1 MKYLENPEI
10 FQINRLEAHSDHKYY
25 SSVLELDSNNMSFRK
40 SLNGMWKFSYAKN
53 LDLRIKNFYEKNY
66 DSDSWDSIMV
76 PGHIQLQG
84 YDSPHYVNTM
94 YPWDG
99 HENILPPNVPKEFN
113 PVGSYVKSFDVPKD
127 WNKDR
132 VFISFQGVE
141 SAFNLWVNGEFVG
154 YSEDSFTPSEF
165 DISKYL
171 VEGENKLAVE
181 VIKWCSGSW
190 LEDQD
195 FWRLSGIFR
204 DVYLYSFGEVHIKDI
219 FVKTELSENFDESN
233 LLVELELENPR
244 NEEVELLFELYDK
257 NNQLK
262 SKSEGIKGLSKLK
275 LETNV
280 ENIKLWSAEDPYLYQ
295 MYIYVYDK
303 NGNLLEVVPQKV
315 GFRKFEMKNKIMHIN
330 GKRIVFKGVN
340 RHEFNCYNGRA
351 VKEEDMLWDIK
362 FLKQNNLN
370 SVRTSHYPNTSR
382 WYELCDE
389 YGIYLIDEA
398 NIESHGS
405 WQKMGACKPDWTV
418 PGNKPEWL
426 DLVLDRAKSM
436 VERDKNHP
444 SILIWSCGNES
455 HGGEN
460 LFKMSE
466 YFRERDS
473 SRLVHYEGV
482 FWDRS
487 YNDTSDMESRMYAK
501 VADIE
506 IYLNDNPSKP
516 FINCEYTHS
525 MGNSNGNMHKYTEL
539 ENKYPMYQGGFIWDY
554 IDQAIMTKDRYGKE
568 FLAYGG
574 DFGDQ
579 PTDFHFCGNGIVF
592 ADRTPTPKIQEVK
605 QLFSDFKL
613 YPNDNGVLIKNESLF
628 TNCSEFDLKYII
640 KRDGKE
646 IYSNKTTVNVEPL
659 TEKQIDLCLPKYTE
673 MGEYI
678 LEVSFVLKNETIW
691 GEKNHEIC
699 FGQYVYEIQ
708 GETELA
714 KDKKIF
720 IENSDINLGVKGKNF
735 HIIFSKNYGFMVSV
749 KYNDKQFLKFP
760 PMPNFWRAQTDNDR
774 GNKMPQRYGQWKIA
788 SLYPKYMNFE
798 VIEEI
803 DRATI
808 VYTYDLC
815 TTPQAF
821 CRVAYT
827 VDSHG
832 KIIVKMSYDGVEGLS
847 EMPAFGM
854 GIKIPAEYENVKW
867 YGNGPDENHSDRK
880 HGARLGIFENKVK
893 DNMTQYLMPQECG
906 NKTDVRWFSISDNQG
921 MGLKISAKT
930 PFEFSAL
937 PHTSHEIENAN
948 HHFEL
953 PNIHNTVLTINKTQ
967 MGVGGDDSWAAPV
980 HDEYLIPSD
989 KKIEFE
995 FEIEFSV

>member
-204 DVYLYSFGEVHIKDI
+204 DVYLYSFGEVHIRDI
-219 FVKTELSENFDESN
+219 FVKTELNENFDESN

-257 NNQLK
+257 YNQLK

-330 GKRIVFKGVN
+330 GKRIIFKGVN

-893 DNMTQYLMPQECG
+893 DNMTPYLMPQECG

-995 FEIEFSV
+995 FEIEFN

>member
-204 DVYLYSFGEVHIKDI
+204 DVYLYSFGEVHIRDI
-219 FVKTELSENFDESN
+219 FVKTELNENFDESN

-330 GKRIVFKGVN
+330 GKRIIFKGVN

-708 GETELA
+708 GETELV

-788 SLYPKYMNFE
+788 SLYPKYINFE

-995 FEIEFSV
+995 FEIEFN

>member
-708 GETELA
+708 GETELV

-788 SLYPKYMNFE
+788 SLYPKYINFE

-893 DNMTQYLMPQECG
+893 DNMTPYLMPQECG